1 MGLRTF
7 LRKNLYNLKYIKNK
21 KSDLK
26 DQTILITG
34 ASSGIGLGICEKLI
48 EKNRVYA
55 IYNENLS
62 SLLKFKSSNLT
73 NLKCDL
79 FNFENY
85 QEIENQIKDN
95 KINLIINC
103 AGQFGSNNQS
113 IENMDFNYFLN
124 ILKLNSLSILKI
136 LQLISQNGKID
147 YLKKIINISSIGGSI
162 GENTE
167 GNAYIYR
174 TSKSALNSISK
185 NLSID
190 LYKKFGTS
198 TITIDPGNVKTG
210 MNNKGFL
217 SKEKCAEYIIDII
230 CDSKDYNGKF
240 INLFKKEIAW

>member
-7 LRKNLYNLKYIKNK
+7 LRKNFYNFRYIKNK
-21 KSDLK
+21 KTDLK
-26 DQTILITG
+26 DQTILLTG
-34 ASSGIGLGICEKLI
+34 ASSGIGLGICKNLI
-48 EKNRVYA
+48 QKNKVYA
-55 IYNENLS
+55 IYNKNYS
-62 SLLKFKSSNLT
+62 SLLEVKNPNLT

-79 FNFENY
+79 FDFENY
-85 QEIENQIKDN
+85 QEIEKQIKEN
-95 KINLIINC
+95 NINLIINC

-113 IENMDFNYFLN
+113 IENLNFDYFLD

-136 LQLISQNGKID
+136 LQLMSSNGKIE
-147 YLKKIINISSIGGSI
+147 YLKKIVNISSLGGSI
-162 GENTE
+162 GENKE

-190 LYKKFGTS
+190 LKKKFGTS
-198 TITIDPGNVKTG
+198 IISIDPGNVKTG

-230 CDSKDYNGKF
+230 CDDKDYNGKF
-240 INLFKKEIAW
+240 INLFKKEIPW

>member
-48 EKNRVYA
+48 KKNKVYA

-85 QEIENQIKDN
+85 QEIEKQIKEN
-95 KINLIINC
+95 KISLIINC
-103 AGQFGSNNQS
+103 AGQFGSNNQT
-113 IENMDFNYFLN
+113 IENIDFDYFLN

-136 LQLISQNGKID
+136 LQLISHNGKIE
-147 YLKKIINISSIGGSI
+147 YLKKIINISSSGGSI

-198 TITIDPGNVKTG
+198 IISIDPGNVKTG
-210 MNNKGFL
+210 MNKKGFL